1 MKLIDSYVDEYL
13 DRNME
18 YLIEEWE
25 LVTRKDISEYWKR
38 MQLVE
43 RELEPLA
50 KFESA
55 VSEKL
60 TVLEERLK
68 KIKEGL

>member
-18 YLIEEWE
+18 YLNEEWE